1 LIYLVV
7 PIMTM
12 QLLLLSSFFRV
23 TTEFGY
29 DAALPAPTG
38 AGENWGPAPGADGF
52 GAAAGFEAA
61 TGAANVRGG
70 GCRRHKQEDIC
81 CWQRLFETSPAQTFL
96 GNTPWVPSCAVCL

>member
-1 LIYLVV
+1 MIYLVV

-12 QLLLLSSFFRV
+12 QLLLLSSYFRV

-70 GCRRHKQEDIC
+70 GGAEGISRRTYAIG
-81 CWQRLFETSPAQTFL
+81 S
-96 GNTPWVPSCAVCL
+96 VCLRQAQHRHF